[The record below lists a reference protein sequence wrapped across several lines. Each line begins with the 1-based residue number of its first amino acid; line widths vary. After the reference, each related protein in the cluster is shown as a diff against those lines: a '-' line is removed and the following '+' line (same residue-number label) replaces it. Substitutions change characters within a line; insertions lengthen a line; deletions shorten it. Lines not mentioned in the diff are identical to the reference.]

1 MKRSKR
7 KAEFIRRLLT
17 NWQLEFDLMS
27 VASEGNNDPCSGST
41 SKSLSSGKSLVVV
54 LKIQSWTKSLTSL
67 ADFTFVHSY
76 HY

>member
-1 MKRSKR
+1 
-7 KAEFIRRLLT
+7 
-17 NWQLEFDLMS
+17 MS
-27 VASEGNNDPCSGST
+27 IASEGNNDPFSGST
-41 SKSLSSGKSLVVV
+41 SKSLSSGKSLVGH